1 MYEDKESI
9 KVFERQHARDRLA
22 ELARNLSAESDPD
35 MDLMSAHCG
44 SSSNEAWLSALSIIA
59 MVALGTII
67 VMAFV

>member
-22 ELARNLSAESDPD
+22 ELARNLSAEPDPD
-35 MDLMSAHCG
+35 MDLMSAHC
-44 SSSNEAWLSALSIIA
+44 SSRSNEGWLSALSIIA